1 LFIFKIIM
9 ALLLFSVIIFVHELG
24 HFLVAKACGIQV
36 NEFAM
41 GMGPKVVSWGK
52 KETTYSIRLFPFGG
66 FCAMEGEDEDSENP
80 RAFNNKKVWQRIL
93 VVIAGVTMNF
103 VLAYVVLLFALG
115 FSTPPTASGDVLFG
129 TTTIAQL
136 SEEASSYQTGLRAG
150 DTVVGINGRAV
161 VSTQDMFM
169 FMQSDEDGI
178 LDMTVR
184 RDGKKVQLPEVRF
197 ELSETEDG
205 TRFLRYDFVLL
216 GVRPTFFN
224 TFVEAAKTEW
234 SHATTVWWSLIDILS
249 GKYGLNEIAGPVG
262 TVDIIGDM
270 VEQAATSAVKE
281 NIYSLLMMFS
291 LICVNVGVM
300 NLLPL
305 PALDGGRLI
314 FLLFEAIFRKPV
326 PQKFEGMVHFVGLAL
341 LLLLMLLVTF
351 NDVFRL
357 FQGGA
362 IG

>member
-1 LFIFKIIM
+1 
-9 ALLLFSVIIFVHELG
+9 
-24 HFLVAKACGIQV
+24 
-36 NEFAM
+36 
-41 GMGPKVVSWGK
+41 
-52 KETTYSIRLFPFGG
+52 
-66 FCAMEGEDEDSENP
+66 
-80 RAFNNKKVWQRIL
+80 
-93 VVIAGVTMNF
+93 
-103 VLAYVVLLFALG
+103 
-115 FSTPPTASGDVLFG
+115 
-129 TTTIAQL
+129 L